1 MKTKFKHIIPLFLI
15 FSIYSFGQKD
25 SKGDYYFFEYAY
37 KNAIQEYT
45 KEAIKKSLT
54 PQQSLNLADSYLK
67 TGAYKKAAEIYTN
80 SYEKDS
86 TLSSTYFNK
95 MLQSISRID
104 SIDKVKAYLENSK
117 NYLSR
122 EQLENAEFNFE
133 LLEKNQN
140 GHLDF
145 YVFNCYLNSP
155 QADFSP
161 AFYKDQILFTS
172 GRPKGKREIYE
183 PSGEAYLDIYSGIIQ
198 PDGDVTVPKS
208 FNKIPN
214 SSFHKATPFYSEK
227 LDDIIYMLSNAD
239 GDDLLFDSNGKNTL
253 AIGKVNDKGRFE
265 YLLRDLST
273 SFYYPFYEEATGK
286 LYFSANFSGGY
297 GGTDI
302 YYVYTNSGQ
311 IMSAP
316 VNLGPRINSPGNE
329 IAPFIFQGSLYFSS
343 DIFYGIG
350 GMDIYT
356 SNIESDD
363 SFSIPINLGEGIN
376 SSYDDFGFIIKNDAN
391 GFSGYFS
398 SNREGGKGK
407 DDIYGYKVSEKPGLK
422 TIAIKGTV
430 ANSASRKN
438 IENAK
443 IVLLDENEEVLKE
456 TSTDENG
463 NFQFEIPYR
472 KSYAIK
478 ASKKGHGIF
487 FKTFGNE
494 DEAALSK
501 KKLTIELPFIQDV
514 VEEKE
519 GKTVLKIRKFYFNA
533 GSSQLTPDIKSV
545 LDNVVAIVGNFPEIK
560 LKIESHTSSRGSD
573 TKNLEL
579 STNRAKAIQRYLM
592 EQGVSQDN
600 IDEAIGYGESMLV
613 NQCKNGVFCL
623 EFLHNQND
631 RSLISVLNYDAL
643 N

>member
-1 MKTKFKHIIPLFLI
+1 MKTKLKHIIPLFLMISI
-15 FSIYSFGQKD
+15 FSFGQKD

-37 KNAIQEYT
+37 KNAISEYN
-45 KEAIKKSLT
+45 KESIKKSLT
-54 PQQSLNLADSYLK
+54 PQQLLNLADSYLK
-67 TGAYKKAAEIYTN
+67 IGNYKKAAEIYTK
-80 SYEKDS
+80 SYAKDT
-86 TLSSTYFNK
+86 TLSSVYFNK
-95 MLQSISRID
+95 MLLSLTRTD
-104 SIDKVKAYLENSK
+104 SIEKVKS
-117 NYLSR
+117 YLSKSNNFLTR
-122 EQLENAEFNFE
+122 QQLENADFNFE
-133 LLEKNQN
+133 LIEKNQN

-172 GRPKGKREIYE
+172 GRPKGKKAIYE
-183 PSGEAYLDIYSGIIQ
+183 PSGEAYLDIYTGIIQ
-198 PDGDVTVPKS
+198 ADGDVTVPKT
-208 FNKIPN
+208 FTKIPN
-214 SSFHKATPFYSEK
+214 SSFHKATPFYSEE

-239 GDDLLFDSNGKNTL
+239 GDELLFDKNGKNTL
-253 AIGKVNDKGRFE
+253 AIGLISEKGRFE

-273 SFYYPFYEEATGK
+273 SFYYPFYEESSGK
-286 LYFSANFSGGY
+286 LYFAANFEGGY

-329 IAPFIFQGSLYFSS
+329 IAPFIFDGSLYFSS

-356 SNIESDD
+356 SNIQTEGDY
-363 SFSIPINLGEGIN
+363 SIPINLGEGIN
-376 SSYDDFGFIIKNDAN
+376 STYDDFGFIIKKDNA
-391 GFSGYFS
+391 GYSGYFS

-422 TIAIKGTV
+422 TIAIKGTIE
-430 ANSASRKN
+430 NSASRKN
-438 IENAK
+438 IDNAK
-443 IVLLDENEEVLKE
+443 ITLLDENNIILKE
-456 TSTDENG
+456 TISDENG
-463 NFQFEIPYR
+463 SFQFEIPYR
-472 KSYAIK
+472 NSYSIK
-478 ASKKGHGIF
+478 VNKKGYGIY
-487 FKTFGNE
+487 FKTFGSE
-494 DEAALSK
+494 DEAAMSK
-501 KKLTIELPFIQDV
+501 KKLVIELPFIQDV

-519 GKTVLKIRKFYFNA
+519 GKTVLKIKKFYFNA
-533 GSSQLTPDIKSV
+533 GSSQITPDIKAV
-545 LDNVVAIVGNFPEIK
+545 LDNVVEVAINFPEIK

-573 TKNLEL
+573 SKNLEL
-579 STNRAKAIQRYLM
+579 SQNRANTIKRYLL
-592 EQGVSQDN
+592 EQGVSKEN
-600 IDEAIGYGESMLV
+600 VVETIGYGENMLV

-631 RSLISVLNYDAL
+631 RSYISVLNYDDL